1 MESRVFRVKIIIVF
15 LKVGVVINKIDC
27 FRSILEEL
35 FNRFISGSYMVEF
48 IFVVCQEEI
57 KIIQEEFTGREISI
71 VFDGIIRLGEVLVVF
86 VRFFDSEWII

>member
-1 MESRVFRVKIIIVF
+1 MESRVFCVKIIVVF

-27 FRSILEEL
+27 FRSIFED
-35 FNRFISGSYMVEF
+35 FYRFISGSYMVEF
-48 IFVVCQEEI
+48 IFVVYQEEI